1 MKYLVSFAATTHMGT
16 SAFGNVYHETDEAMT
31 EAHCKEI
38 ENAIDAAHSQS
49 FADVSILAISK
60 IDEG

>member
-1 MKYLVSFAATTHMGT
+1 MKYLVSFAATTHDAT

-31 EAHCKEI
+31 EAHCKEMETEI
-38 ENAIDAAHSQS
+38 NIAHFHV
-49 FADVSILAISK
+49 FASVSIIAISK